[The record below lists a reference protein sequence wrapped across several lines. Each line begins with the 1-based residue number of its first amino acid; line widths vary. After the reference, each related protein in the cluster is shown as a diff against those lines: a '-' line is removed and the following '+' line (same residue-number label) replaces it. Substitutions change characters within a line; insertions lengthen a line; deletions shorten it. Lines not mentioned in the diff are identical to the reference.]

1 MLNDEKKTF
10 EKKIDAV
17 DSTVKEN
24 VKSMEEVFK
33 FSVSFEIFRGVWAK
47 FRIPPLRSV
56 MFAIEHEITQSE
68 LNDFTMNLYHTQ
80 FSIIY

>member
-56 MFAIEHEITQSE
+56 MFAIEQNWACGKIGPHLKPSSK
-68 LNDFTMNLYHTQ
+68 H
-80 FSIIY
+80 

>member
-47 FRIPPLRSV
+47 FRISPLYQM
-56 MFAIEHEITQSE
+56 MFALKTNSHE
-68 LNDFTMNLYHTQ
+68 LNYFRE
-80 FSIIY
+80 

>member
-33 FSVSFEIFRGVWAK
+33 FSVKNSVTES
-47 FRIPPLRSV
+47 PLLS
-56 MFAIEHEITQSE
+56 AGLANTG
-68 LNDFTMNLYHTQ
+68 L
-80 FSIIY
+80 

>member
-33 FSVSFEIFRGVWAK
+33 FSVSFEIFRGV
-47 FRIPPLRSV
+47 
-56 MFAIEHEITQSE
+56 
-68 LNDFTMNLYHTQ
+68 
-80 FSIIY
+80 